1 MMAQVPHFAG
11 EIFISIFP
19 TCAAE
24 WRIYM
29 NHEVLLDGVCEM
41 GYQLLGCGGQI
52 YRVEDTVRRLVAAYG
67 LNCEVFA
74 IPNCLIVSVTDEN
87 NHVVT
92 RMRQAKVGSIDILT
106 LERLNALSRRLCAN
120 PPEDPSVIAQEV
132 KNVAAIS
139 APFPIWIQLLGF
151 FIGAAFFALFYSGGV
166 LEAFIGGVAGVVAG
180 ACSLLLARTR
190 SNFFINTAVSGF
202 VLAFVAYGLLL
213 LGVPIN
219 AEAVTVGAIM
229 VLVPGIVFTNFMA
242 DLLTGDIVAGLS
254 TFARA
259 VLTAGAIALGTGAAI
274 SAFQRFAAVSAGAVP
289 PFIHSPVLACL
300 FAGIACF
307 GFCLPFNIRGTV
319 GTILCCVGGALG
331 WAVYLL
337 FQHFGCSIYVAT
349 LAASLCISIYAE
361 VMARIRKCPTA
372 AYLVVSYF
380 PLVPGF
386 TIYQAMDY
394 GIHGNI
400 QLFLE
405 TFIKTFG
412 IAGCIA
418 LGTLIISTYLHIMQA
433 RKKG

>member
-1 MMAQVPHFAG
+1 
-11 EIFISIFP
+11 
-19 TCAAE
+19 
-24 WRIYM
+24 M

-52 YRVEDTVRRLVAAYG
+52 YRVEDTMRRLVAAYG
-67 LNCEVFA
+67 LGCEVFA

-92 RMRQAKVGSIDILT
+92 RMRQAKVGSTDILS

-120 PPEDPSVIAQEV
+120 PPEDPAEIARQV
-132 KNVAAIS
+132 KEVAANS
-139 APFPIWIQLLGF
+139 RPFPFWIQLLGF
-151 FIGAAFFALFYSGGV
+151 FIGASFFSMFFSGGL
-166 LEAFIGGVAGVVAG
+166 LEALVGGLAGLISG
-180 ACSLLLARTR
+180 GCSLLLARTR
-190 SNFFINTAVSGF
+190 SNFFINTVVSGF

-213 LGVPIN
+213 LGIPVNI
-219 AEAVTVGAIM
+219 EAVTVGAIM

-274 SAFQRFAAVSAGAVP
+274 SMFQRFADVTAGQTP
-289 PFIHSPVLACL
+289 PMVHSPVLACIL
-300 FAGIACF
+300 SFVACY
-307 GFCLPFNIRGTV
+307 GFCLPFNIRGKV
-319 GTILCCVGGALG
+319 GTILCCLGGALG

-337 FQHFGCSIYVAT
+337 FQHFGFSIYVST
-349 LAASLCISIYAE
+349 LAASLAVSVYAE
-361 VMARIRKCPTA
+361 VMARLRKCPTS

-394 GIHGNI
+394 GIRGNI

-418 LGTLIISTYLHIMQA
+418 LGTLIVSTFLRIMQA
-433 RKKG
+433 RKRH